1 MTGLLRRRRHEVQR
15 DFGMRCAIP
24 CNAPMKGTKM
34 NTNTEHH
41 AELLKTDFLCT
52 AEWRGL
58 KAIEHPHD
66 ERNLKAVAALE
77 RLASTVDQIK
87 PDVLKAYAEL
97 FEEDTVEKEVE
108 VHNEMLRC
116 IGFHWTPST
125 ATEFVTEF
133 ISKVT

>member
-1 MTGLLRRRRHEVQR
+1 
-15 DFGMRCAIP
+15 
-24 CNAPMKGTKM
+24 M